1 MKKIV
6 SVVCCLVLLL
16 SCALCSC
23 RKNKGDGVSGFYAK
37 TSAVGADVV
46 IDFETES
53 KTYNGEGDL
62 RVRAT
67 VGFGHLSGDLG
78 YGEGE
83 NDTFKVE
90 YLIIEAPWVAD
101 KRPAW
106 EMVSEYEVSF
116 YDEMFDSTEEADGE
130 FYPNFTE
137 ELTLTF
143 PEGVE
148 KGYLEIKLYGVRP
161 ESEPDQL
168 SELRIYFERSGDT
181 LTFEPKG

>member
-16 SCALCSC
+16 SSALCSC

-67 VGFGHLSGDLG
+67 VGFGHLSEDLG
-78 YGEGE
+78 YSEGE

-90 YLIIEAPWVAD
+90 YLIIEAPWAAD

-130 FYPNFTE
+130 FYPNFKE
-137 ELTLTF
+137 EITLTF

-148 KGYLEIKLYGVRP
+148 KGYLEIRLYEVVP
-161 ESEPDQL
+161 EREDHQTA
-168 SELRIYFERSGDT
+168 ELRVYFEYIDGV
-181 LTFEPKG
+181 LTFEP